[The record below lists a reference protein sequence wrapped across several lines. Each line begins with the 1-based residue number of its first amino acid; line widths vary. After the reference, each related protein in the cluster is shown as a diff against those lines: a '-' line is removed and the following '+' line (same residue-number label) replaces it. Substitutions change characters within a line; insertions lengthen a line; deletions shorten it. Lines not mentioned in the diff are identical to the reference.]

1 MSQVAFAPS
10 SARKLGVLVFA
21 LLGAFVLAIGGCSE
35 TRKGLGETCLKDGD
49 CVSNFCSATVC
60 IAEPPVLTDA
70 NATDTSTAVIDT
82 GTDGADG
89 SLDGSP
95 DGANVP
101 DVTNVSDASNDAADA
116 VTEAAI

>member
-1 MSQVAFAPS
+1 MSRVAFAPP
-10 SARKLGVLVFA
+10 SARKLGTFFFA
-21 LLGAFVLAIGGCSE
+21 LLGSGVLAIGGCSE

-70 NATDTSTAVIDT
+70 NATDTSTVVIDAGFD
-82 GTDGADG
+82 GTEG

-95 DGANVP
+95 DGANVL
-101 DVTNVSDASNDAADA
+101 DATQVSDANNDAADA
-116 VTEAAI
+116 VIEAAI